1 MSESNDMRSVDG
13 KFLAGHPRLGG
24 RRRKPKAEY
33 LEVLSDECT
42 PERWGKIVSVAVAQ
56 ATEGDAAARQW
67 LTKLLIPN
75 GAQVEG
81 APPSELE
88 TLLSTISMADL
99 RDFDITDDPSA

>member
-13 KFLAGHPRLGG
+13 KFIPGHPRLGG
-24 RRRKPKAEY
+24 RKRKPKPAF
-33 LEVLSDECT
+33 LGILHDECS
-42 PERWGKIVSVAVAQ
+42 EDDWREGCRVAVALFK
-56 ATEGDAAARQW
+56 EGDAAARQW

-88 TLLSTISMADL
+88 TLLGNFTVEDL